1 MTTQEGSRARR
12 SRLAPLLALVL
23 LAGLPG
29 TTTAVVGDTAPPVG
43 TLTIGTG
50 AAATNDPSVL
60 LHVPATDDLSGV
72 ATVHVTDGSP
82 SWTTFAYSDAIPW
95 VLPSLDGTYWISVY
109 WTDGEGNDS
118 AVVQASVLLDRVPPS
133 GSISTGPSGGTGD
146 DLWIQ
151 LSWLATDNSGSV
163 TAQQAS
169 SDGSTWMS
177 VTAADL
183 DHWRFLD
190 PTVGGIPQFGTR
202 TVYVRWADAAGNWS
216 APAGAEF
223 EAALDPWSTITL
235 EFPEPAVTG
244 SQFTIHPRLPANA
257 APPPG
262 SICRWEFFWG
272 DDASLKQDKPD
283 ETYGNLMVQGPLS
296 EGYCGDW
303 TFNLPAVRYP
313 QFLVYFELQRPIRG
327 FPTVVGLPPVPAF
340 FTAAQ
345 GSTDYRITASN
356 LPLVQLIPSTFTPI
370 VGSPVTYR
378 LNKVGTLP
386 AYSRSSWTILGGEP
400 GSYRMLKS
408 QVGGTSFSYT
418 PTAPGPLTVFWTGFP
433 SEEYLLSAQHEPP
446 ARYRDWYAPTTTA
459 PVETIAGGTLD
470 DTVPVTLSWT
480 GRDVGWGI
488 GSYRL
493 QQSTDG
499 GTWRSLALPTP
510 RTTTLTRRLAPGHTY
525 RFRVRATDKAGNV
538 GAWRYGP
545 SFRPRVTQETSS
557 HIVYRRTWS
566 ALTEPTAS
574 GGGLRQTISP
584 LATAT
589 YAFTGRD
596 VAWVAPRG
604 PGLGRARVFVD
615 GLLVRTI
622 DLLAATDAPRRIV
635 FRRHWAAAASHTIRI
650 VVEGTAGRPLV
661 DLDAFVV
668 LR

>member
-60 LHVPATDDLSGV
+60 LHVPASDDLSGV
-72 ATVHVTDGSP
+72 ATVHVSDGSP
-82 SWTTFAYSDAIPW
+82 SWTTFPYSDAIPW
-95 VLPSLDGTYWISVY
+95 VLPSVDGTYWISVY
-109 WTDGEGNDS
+109 WTDGEGSDS
-118 AVVQASVLLDRVPPS
+118 AVAQASVRLDRTPPN
-133 GSISTGPSGGTGD
+133 GSIWIGSKGGTGD
-146 DLWIQ
+146 DIWLQ
-151 LSWLATDNSGSV
+151 LHGYANDDVGSLA
-163 TAQQAS
+163 AQQVS
-169 SDGSTWMS
+169 SDGVTW
-177 VTAADL
+177 VTVTPADL
-183 DHWRFLD
+183 DHWRYTD
-190 PTVGGIPQFGTR
+190 PAVGGSPQYGIR
-202 TVYVRWADAAGNWS
+202 TAYVRWGDDAGNWS
-216 APAGAEF
+216 VPATAQF
-223 EAALDPWSTITL
+223 FVNPTVTV

-244 SQFTIHPRLPANA
+244 RQFTIHPNYPVNTVVPA
-257 APPPG
+257 G
-262 SICRWEFFWG
+262 SICLWELFWG

-283 ETYGNLMVQGPLS
+283 ETYGYLMMQGPS
-296 EGYCGDW
+296 AEGYCGDW
-303 TFNLPAVRYP
+303 TFDLPAVPYP
-313 QFLVYFELQRPIRG
+313 QFMVYFSIRLSG
-327 FPTVVGLPPVPAF
+327 DPYGGAGVGPVF
-340 FTAAQ
+340 FTATR
-345 GSTDYRITASN
+345 GSTDYRIDASN

-370 VGSPVTYR
+370 VGSPVTYTAH
-378 LNKVGTLP
+378 KVGNVP
-386 AYSRSSWTILGGEP
+386 PYSRSSWSILGGLP

-408 QVGGTSFSYT
+408 QVNGTSFTYT

-470 DTVPVTLSWT
+470 DTVPVTLGWT

-499 GTWRSLALPTP
+499 GSWRSVALPTP

-650 VVEGTAGRPLV
+650 VAEGTAGRPLV